1 MPPDEITTGLQAICD
16 VYPDS
21 WTLSS
26 CGLTAEQ
33 QSIPVLLSHRAYTHN
48 TNATRILIISGLS
61 GKESDLA
68 LANRLLQHILS
79 DPRYHS
85 SNLALSVIPD
95 TNPSHTFDLSVPY
108 PPDSGF
114 FYHSDL
120 PEMRYLWRYICW
132 QAPDLV
138 IEICEDTITSIESNN
153 ATKQVLTSS
162 ANTVPLLDEN
172 TLLWALGTGHPD
184 KLNPICGIRL
194 TCQPDNLISQLDEL
208 FLKLSY
214 KERTTSELFAA
225 DIQDIRRSRPPLD
238 VSSILAKVYGH
249 ELDPVN
255 YTQGVGIAG
264 RLRLHILDPSTESPV
279 AGIIRLVEP
288 YVSKEKEMFLTEPGG
303 ANLAGLIWSDELFKI
318 TADSRYKDLMIET
331 ANRYR
336 QAPQGTAPYPC
347 DPEFRTED
355 MFMAGTILG
364 KAFQFTEDHA
374 YIDILTEFLLNGRTQ
389 TETGLFWHCRS
400 APYFWGRGNGFAAL
414 GLSETLACLPENH
427 AHKAEIIEMYRKL
440 MGALLQVQKQSGMLP
455 QVLDI
460 PGSYEEFTATCMFGI
475 AMSKGLRHGW
485 LGSEYESSLYLAWQ
499 GVNER
504 IDESG
509 NIVDGCIST
518 GVQHN
523 VREYLDRQAIFGRD
537 DRSGGMALWFG
548 LELAELD
555 R

>member
-1 MPPDEITTGLQAICD
+1 MPPDETTTALQAICD
-16 VYPDS
+16 VYPES

-26 CGLTAEQ
+26 CGLTPDQ
-33 QSIPVLLSHRAYTHN
+33 QPIPVLLNRRAYTHN
-48 TNATRILIISGLS
+48 TNATRILVISGLS
-61 GKESDLA
+61 GKESDSA
-68 LANRLLQHILS
+68 LADHLLQHILS
-79 DPRYHS
+79 DSRYNS
-85 SNLALSVIPD
+85 ANLALSVIPD
-95 TNPSHTFDLSVPY
+95 TNPSHKFDFSGPY

-114 FYHSDL
+114 FYDGDL

-138 IEICEDTITSIESNN
+138 IEICEDDITSIESNN
-153 ATKQVLTSS
+153 AAKQVIPSS
-162 ANTVPLLDEN
+162 ANTLPLLDEN

-184 KLNPICGIRL
+184 QLNPICGVRL
-194 TCQPDNLISQLDEL
+194 TCRPDNLISQLDDL

-214 KERTTSELFAA
+214 KELSTSELFAS
-225 DIQDIRRSRPPLD
+225 DIQDIRRSRRPLE

-255 YTQGVGIAG
+255 YTQGIGIAG

-303 ANLAGLIWSDELFKI
+303 ANLAGLMWSDELFKI
-318 TADSRYKDLMIET
+318 TADSRYRDLMIET

-336 QAPQGTAPYPC
+336 QAPQGIAPYPC

-364 KAFQFTEDHA
+364 KAFQFTEDHT
-374 YIDILTEFLLNGRTQ
+374 YLDMLTQFLLNGRIQ
-389 TETGLFWHCRS
+389 AETGLFWHCRS
-400 APYFWGRGNGFAAL
+400 APYYWGRGNGFAAL

-427 AHKAEIIEMYRKL
+427 AHKAEIIKMYRKL
-440 MGALLQVQKQSGMLP
+440 MGALLQVQKLSGMLP

-460 PGSYEEFTATCMFGI
+460 PGAYEEFTATCMFGI

-485 LGSEYESSLYLAWQ
+485 LGSEYEASLYLAWQ
-499 GVNER
+499 GINER

-548 LELAELD
+548 LELAELN